1 MLEPDLLSK
10 LHAWS
15 MGRGIPGIPDTQ
27 LRTNSLGSTLR
38 EVASEALE
46 DGRDRLD
53 DRAKGSALEG
63 VENVGEDVNKARDDI
78 SNKLSDEVK
87 EGSDCAEE
95 ELHSGAENVVET
107 EGAQD
112 ILGDTDK
119 LVEELDDK
127 AEDDLDVGKLD
138 IDGGNILE
146 LVDDGGEEVV
156 QDGNVLVDVGDG
168 GSLGEGTSLDL
179 GDGGLCSYVLASCKS
194 EDGNRW

>member
-1 MLEPDLLSK
+1 MLGLWEEVYPAYPTLNF
-10 LHAWS
+10 
-15 MGRGIPGIPDTQ
+15 
-27 LRTNSLGSTLR
+27 RTNSLGSTLG
-38 EVASEALE
+38 EVASEAFE

-53 DRAKGSALEG
+53 DGAKGSALEG
-63 VENVGEDVNKARDDI
+63 VEDVGEDVNKARDDI
-78 SNKLSDEVK
+78 SNELSDEVK
-87 EGSDCAEE
+87 EGSDGAEE
-95 ELHSGAENVVET
+95 ELQSGAENVVET
-107 EGAQD
+107 EGAED

-168 GSLGEGTSLDL
+168 GSLGEGTGLDL
-179 GDGGLCSYVLASCKS
+179 GDSGLCRYVLASWKF